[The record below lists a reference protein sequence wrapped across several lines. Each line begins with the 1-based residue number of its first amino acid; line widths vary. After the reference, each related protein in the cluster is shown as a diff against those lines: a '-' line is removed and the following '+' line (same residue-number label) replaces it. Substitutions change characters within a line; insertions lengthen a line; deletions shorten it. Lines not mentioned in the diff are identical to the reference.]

1 PPHPQRGPPRRLAR
15 PHPPGPAP
23 PAQPLPVRAAA
34 AVPALTPARIA
45 QDPLL
50 PRRHG
55 PPRRG
60 VPLLLG
66 EATPDPVPL
75 VVVQGMGQAR
85 VAHRPHPADTLCVL
99 LPLRPVRGLLPLRS
113 EPHVQADTRAGS
125 LVLPPPHGVVHQ
137 ALRRM
142 PRPSGRGGIRPP
154 EGVARRSRDSPKR
167 EALKTFSFRLPIR
180 QRNRS

>member
-34 AVPALTPARIA
+34 AVLALTPARIA

-85 VAHRPHPADTLCVL
+85 VAHRAHPADPLGVL
-99 LPLRPVRGLLPLRS
+99 LPLRPVRGLLPVRG
-113 EPHVQADTRAGS
+113 EPQVQAEPRAGS
-125 LVLPPPHGVVHQ
+125 LVLPPPHGVVH
-137 ALRRM
+137 AHVHRAHT
-142 PRPSGRGGIRPP
+142 PASGIRHTWATTPGSSSASTTP
-154 EGVARRSRDSPKR
+154 DPG
-167 EALKTFSFRLPIR
+167 
-180 QRNRS
+180 